1 MLLVIGFVFRYFWW
15 WHLQISFN
23 CSSNLVWSW
32 SSPSSQFVEFN
43 GIVRH
48 FGGISIA
55 KSMFSLDSSVGFH
68 ENASPCMKHV
78 ELLLRKF
85 ETSWFI
91 FESTPFKY
99 IISFSISFIV
109 SHNFYHTWTWFRVLF
124 WYIVVL
130 LDPWVRVVGFLR
142 FHRSSDFIWK
152 RHCYQEARHFR
163 HKVYT
168 LFLFL
173 LPYIFQQKL
182 ISSFSRMT

>member
-68 ENASPCMKHV
+68 GNASPCMKHV
-78 ELLLRKF
+78 ELLLHKS

-109 SHNFYHTWTWFRVLF
+109 S
-124 WYIVVL
+124 
-130 LDPWVRVVGFLR
+130 PQFL
-142 FHRSSDFIWK
+142 SYVD
-152 RHCYQEARHFR
+152 
-163 HKVYT
+163 
-168 LFLFL
+168 
-173 LPYIFQQKL
+173 L
-182 ISSFSRMT
+182 ISCFILVYCCATRPLSSSCRFFEISSI